1 MKKNIVEAIFFVSNV
16 AKRLILRL
24 KAQRNFC
31 LKVQD
36 GLFNL
41 MTIFLVFD
49 DLSFNELSFRLD
61 AR

>member
-1 MKKNIVEAIFFVSNV
+1 MKKNIIESIFFVSNA
-16 AKRLILRL
+16 AKLLISRL